1 MKINFHFFVV
11 LFIAVVAILCD
22 LLIYI
27 TKIDYG
33 IALCLSAFICTIVTI
48 LFFKKKSIKITF
60 DYEKKDIFIFIAF
73 ILLII
78 VQSFLKPDFPYDVKS
93 YHIYLQ
99 ENAFADKLNFDFFPG
114 RIFCVFLFPLGDRMH
129 YIFRY
134 LLGYRLGTVFSSY
147 ILVVIYYQ
155 VKRILENLSNNKK
168 SKSLFAYGILTI
180 FVLSD
185 FYGSYQIDNLG
196 LVFLLELFYIT
207 FFKDDLIKNKKLL
220 FFAIFLSGISIGI
233 KVSNAF
239 FVAILV
245 LYGIIKNRKD
255 LKTLRIR
262 DLLISLFLILIP
274 YIVYL
279 YDNYKQTGSP
289 LFPYY
294 NSIFKSE
301 YFGLYNWKDLR
312 FTQKNIFFD
321 SILWPLNAFLIQL
334 DYGHNK
340 AQDITREVCLAVYY
354 IFTYF
359 YTISSIIRKKVKSKL
374 FNLSILSIICTF
386 IWIYLLQGYVRYG
399 LIVWCMYLFVFIGY
413 LINFLEKR
421 NTFKEK
427 IKKFFTKYNINYKKL
442 CTYVYYLTIFSLII
456 SGIVLSK
463 EAIDSGNA
471 KHIIGDRRTENNIIS
486 INGVW
491 GTISDDGIT
500 ENSAYPALVREKD
513 TPIYNLD
520 KKTFSSSEK
529 TLEMFYEKV
538 KNNDIYVIFDNYKED
553 LEENEYV
560 ITLKKLNYEI
570 VNIEKIYTADEIS
583 YIDAKTV
590 WVLAKV
596 KYIGD

>member
-33 IALCLSAFICTIVTI
+33 IALCLSAFVCTIVTI

-359 YTISSIIRKKVKSKL
+359 YTISSIIRKKVKNKL
-374 FNLSILSIICTF
+374 FNLSIL
-386 IWIYLLQGYVRYG
+386 
-399 LIVWCMYLFVFIGY
+399 
-413 LINFLEKR
+413 
-421 NTFKEK
+421 
-427 IKKFFTKYNINYKKL
+427 
-442 CTYVYYLTIFSLII
+442 
-456 SGIVLSK
+456 
-463 EAIDSGNA
+463 
-471 KHIIGDRRTENNIIS
+471 
-486 INGVW
+486 
-491 GTISDDGIT
+491 
-500 ENSAYPALVREKD
+500 
-513 TPIYNLD
+513 
-520 KKTFSSSEK
+520 
-529 TLEMFYEKV
+529 
-538 KNNDIYVIFDNYKED
+538 
-553 LEENEYV
+553 
-560 ITLKKLNYEI
+560 
-570 VNIEKIYTADEIS
+570 
-583 YIDAKTV
+583 
-590 WVLAKV
+590 
-596 KYIGD
+596 